1 MQATVVTPSGK
12 IEPETGEHSGATA
25 PSTRSAAEAAKTTAA
40 PAGEVASCV
49 VVSGTVRAGPVVSV
63 TTMSKLWVPTL
74 PCESVAVHV
83 TGDVPTGNVE
93 PGAGA
98 HDCETT
104 ASSGSLAVN
113 V

>member
-1 MQATVVTPSGK
+1 M
-12 IEPETGEHSGATA
+12 
-25 PSTRSAAEAAKTTAA
+25 
-40 PAGEVASCV
+40 
-49 VVSGTVRAGPVVSV
+49 
-63 TTMSKLWVPTL
+63 TTMSKLSVPTL

-83 TGDVPTGNVE
+83 TGDEPTGNME